1 MFQLRRGDR
10 IALCGLSDP
19 LVRTE
24 RNEGKIEHLRE
35 ILGGLGLETAL
46 CPGIFAD
53 ERGDAGDAARARAW
67 MNCCLDETIR
77 AVFDVSG
84 GDESNGVL
92 EYLDYEAIRER
103 NAENPVAFFGYSD
116 LTAVLNALY
125 AKAGMRTGL
134 YQIRNLAGSAG
145 EVSRGRFARAFLEPG
160 MSEVRGAG
168 EVPVAGEIPGAPGS
182 DRTLSPITRFS
193 VRMVRG
199 SGMEGTLVGGNIRCF
214 LKLAGT
220 PYMPDIRGKILFLE
234 SNGGDRHRTAAAFSQ
249 LRQMGV
255 FDGIAG
261 LLLGTF
267 TALDREMGRG
277 YVCRL
282 ACEAAGELPVAVTDE
297 IGHGE
302 DSACLVIGGY
312 YRLHGG
318 EAEPERTIKNIVFD
332 MGRVLLDYDP
342 VRVCYEY
349 TGDEADVEAMREAL
363 FSSPEWILLDRGDIT
378 EEAAME
384 IVRERLPD
392 ERLKKMADDCMAHWH
407 EYNICPKEGMYD
419 VVRELKEAGY
429 RIYLC
434 SNASLRLRVYEHR
447 IPGIGYFDGTLVSAE
462 EHCIKPEPAIYRRL
476 FEKFDIRPEE
486 SFFIDDVQA
495 NIDGARACGMD
506 GYCFADGDVGRLKKR
521 LEEVTGRKL
530 TGPQ

>member
-24 RNEGKIEHLRE
+24 RSEGKIEHLRE

-46 CPGIFAD
+46 CPGIFED

-145 EVSRGRFARAFLEPG
+145 EVNRGRFARAFLEMEEPG
-160 MSEVRGAG
+160 M
-168 EVPVAGEIPGAPGS
+168 PGAWQEE
-182 DRTLSPITRFS
+182 RELSPITRFS

-267 TALDREMGRG
+267 TALDREMGRD

-282 ACEAAGELPVAVTDE
+282 A
-297 IGHGE
+297 
-302 DSACLVIGGY
+302 
-312 YRLHGG
+312 
-318 EAEPERTIKNIVFD
+318 
-332 MGRVLLDYDP
+332 
-342 VRVCYEY
+342 VRP
-349 TGDEADVEAMREAL
+349 R
-363 FSSPEWILLDRGDIT
+363 
-378 EEAAME
+378 
-384 IVRERLPD
+384 
-392 ERLKKMADDCMAHWH
+392 
-407 EYNICPKEGMYD
+407 
-419 VVRELKEAGY
+419 
-429 RIYLC
+429 
-434 SNASLRLRVYEHR
+434 
-447 IPGIGYFDGTLVSAE
+447 
-462 EHCIKPEPAIYRRL
+462 
-476 FEKFDIRPEE
+476 E
-486 SFFIDDVQA
+486 SFPLRSPTRSA
-495 NIDGARACGMD
+495 
-506 GYCFADGDVGRLKKR
+506 
-521 LEEVTGRKL
+521 TGR
-530 TGPQ
+530 TRPVW

>member
-1 MFQLRRGDR
+1 M
-10 IALCGLSDP
+10 
-19 LVRTE
+19 
-24 RNEGKIEHLRE
+24 
-35 ILGGLGLETAL
+35 
-46 CPGIFAD
+46 
-53 ERGDAGDAARARAW
+53 
-67 MNCCLDETIR
+67 
-77 AVFDVSG
+77 FDVSG

-249 LRQMGV
+249 LRQMGM

-267 TALDREMGRG
+267 TALDREMGRD

-302 DSACLVIGGY
+302 DS
-312 YRLHGG
+312 
-318 EAEPERTIKNIVFD
+318 K
-332 MGRVLLDYDP
+332 RV
-342 VRVCYEY
+342 
-349 TGDEADVEAMREAL
+349 M
-363 FSSPEWILLDRGDIT
+363 
-378 EEAAME
+378 
-384 IVRERLPD
+384 
-392 ERLKKMADDCMAHWH
+392 
-407 EYNICPKEGMYD
+407 
-419 VVRELKEAGY
+419 
-429 RIYLC
+429 
-434 SNASLRLRVYEHR
+434 
-447 IPGIGYFDGTLVSAE
+447 
-462 EHCIKPEPAIYRRL
+462 
-476 FEKFDIRPEE
+476 
-486 SFFIDDVQA
+486 
-495 NIDGARACGMD
+495 
-506 GYCFADGDVGRLKKR
+506 
-521 LEEVTGRKL
+521 
-530 TGPQ
+530 